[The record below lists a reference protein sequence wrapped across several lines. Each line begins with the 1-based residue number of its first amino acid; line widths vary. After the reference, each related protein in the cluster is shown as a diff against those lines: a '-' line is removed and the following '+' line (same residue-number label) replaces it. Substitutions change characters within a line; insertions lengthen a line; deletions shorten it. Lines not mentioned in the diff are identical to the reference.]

1 MPALA
6 PLLSVVIP
14 VYRAGAVLA
23 VLLQRLQQV
32 LPPLTEAY
40 EIVLVDD
47 ASPDPADWPLVQAY
61 AARDHRVRG
70 LRLSRNFG
78 QHHALT
84 AGLEN
89 SRGEWIVVMDCD
101 LQDRPEEIPRLLAT
115 ARAGYEA
122 VLARRGRRTDEAAV
136 RGGSRLFYQVLAYL
150 TGEPQDPEIGNF
162 GIYHRRLIDTVLR
175 LRESTRYFPT
185 MVRWAGFRQT
195 TLAVTHG
202 EGTRPSSYSL
212 GRRLQLALDIL
223 LTYSDKPLRLAVY
236 FGLLLSGGAFLLG
249 LVMLGRY
256 LLGQITVPGYASL
269 IVSISLFS
277 GIIISVL
284 GIVGLYVG
292 KTFEGV
298 RNRPLYVVAETTTPA

>member
-1 MPALA
+1 MPTST

-14 VYRAGAVLA
+14 VYRAGSV
-23 VLLQRLQQV
+23 
-32 LPPLTEAY
+32 LTELLRRLHAALLPITPDF
-40 EIVLVDD
+40 ELVLVDD
-47 ASPDPADWPLVQAY
+47 GSPDPGDWATVQQH
-61 AARDHRVRG
+61 AALDNRVRG

-84 AGLEN
+84 AGLEA
-89 SRGEWIVVMDCD
+89 SKGQWIVVMDCD
-101 LQDRPEEIPRLLAT
+101 LQDQPEEIVLLLAK
-115 ARAGYEA
+115 ARQGYQG
-122 VLARRGRRTDEAAV
+122 VLARRGSRTDAAVV
-136 RGGSRLFYQVLAYL
+136 RGGSRLFYRVLGYL
-150 TGEPQDPEIGNF
+150 TGEHQDPEVGNF
-162 GIYHRRLIDTVLR
+162 GIYHRQLIDAVLR

-195 TLAVTHG
+195 SLSVSHG
-202 EGTRPSSYSL
+202 VGTRPSSYSL
-212 GRRLQLALDIL
+212 ARRLQLALDIL

-256 LLGQITVPGYASL
+256 ALGQITVPGYASL

-284 GIVGLYVG
+284 GMVGLYVG

-298 RNRPLYVVAETTTPA
+298 RNRPLYVVAETTAPA